1 MLGSLSRILPRVEAP
16 PDWGVDPVPPAER
29 RMSFRQHFVLWF
41 NLGIGLLVI
50 LTGALLVLPAED
62 HGLGMAPRQAL
73 LAVVVGSII
82 GVFLLS
88 LMSYAGARVHV
99 PTMVLLRPVLGI
111 RGSYVPSLFN
121 FLQLVGWT
129 AFELWAMS
137 WAANHVV
144 KTLFDFDAYLLWLA
158 VFTVICTS
166 FALGGPI
173 VVVRQWMEKFGIW
186 VMTAASLW
194 LTYSIVSSFSLGD
207 VLSQTSTDGA
217 PFWVGVDLVI
227 AMPISWI
234 PLIADYSRF
243 GRSDRSAFAGTGLGY
258 LLANTWFYGLGVL
271 LVATVTLGDLS
282 NPAVAIAGAIIV
294 FTAGWL
300 ALLATLA
307 VETDQAFADIYS
319 AAVTAQNVFSRIPQR
334 VFIILVAAI
343 GLVLA
348 SFLNM
353 VTYEIFMLLIGSV
366 FISLFG
372 VMAADYFVVRR
383 QVYDAAALYQRD
395 GVYWYAG
402 GVNWLALVCWA
413 AGVTVYHIL
422 NPNLLSNFVEG
433 VQGLAPEILTG
444 YGGSLPSFIVAFVL
458 YAVLSPILL
467 RGGKKQD
474 VTQGAA

>member
-1 MLGSLSRILPRVEAP
+1 MLGSLSKVLPRVEVP
-16 PDWGVDPVPPAER
+16 PEWGVDPVPPSER
-29 RMSFRQHFVLWF
+29 RMTFRQHFVLWF

-73 LAVVVGSII
+73 LAVIVGSII
-82 GVFLLS
+82 GVFLLA
-88 LMSYAGARVHV
+88 LMAYAGARVNV

-111 RGSYVPSLFN
+111 RGSYVPSAFN

-137 WAANHVV
+137 WAANHVA
-144 KTLFDFDAYLLWLA
+144 KTVFGFDAYLLWLVIFA
-158 VFTVICTS
+158 IICTA

-194 LTYSIVSSFSLGD
+194 LTYSIVSSFNLGD
-207 VLSQTSTDGA
+207 VLSQSSTDGA

-243 GRSDRSAFAGTGLGY
+243 GRSDNGAFAGSGLGY
-258 LLANTWFYGLGVL
+258 LLANIWFYALGIL

-282 NPAVAIAGAIIV
+282 NPAVAIAGAILV

-319 AAVTAQNVFSRIPQR
+319 AAVTAQNVFTRIPQR
-334 VFIILVAAI
+334 VFVIIVAAI
-343 GLVLA
+343 GLILA

-353 VTYEIFMLLIGSV
+353 VTYEIFMLLIGSI

-372 VMAADYFVVRR
+372 VMAADFFVVRR
-383 QVYDAAALYQRD
+383 QEYDSDELQKRD
-395 GVYWYAG
+395 GAYWYLG
-402 GVNWLALVCWA
+402 GVNWLALLCWA
-413 AGVTVYHIL
+413 AGIIVYHIV

-433 VQGLAPEILTG
+433 VQGLAPDALTG

-458 YAVLSPILL
+458 YAVLSPLILRRNAEEEL
-467 RGGKKQD
+467 GEG
-474 VTQGAA
+474 

>member
-1 MLGSLSRILPRVEAP
+1 MLGTLSRFLPRVEVP
-16 PDWGVDPVPPAER
+16 PEWGVDPVPAAER
-29 RMSFRQHFVLWF
+29 QMSFRQHFVLWF

-73 LAVVVGSII
+73 LAVIVGSAI
-82 GVFLLS
+82 GVFLLA
-88 LMSYAGARVHV
+88 LMAYAGARVHV

-111 RGSYVPSLFN
+111 RGSYVPSVFN

-137 WAANHVV
+137 WAANHAV
-144 KTLFDFDAYLLWLA
+144 KTLFDIDAYLLWLLFFA
-158 VFTVICTS
+158 VVCTA

-194 LTYSIVSSFSLGD
+194 LTYSIVSSFNLGD

-243 GRSDRSAFAGTGLGY
+243 GRSDRGAFAGSGLGY

-334 VFIILVAAI
+334 VFVVIVAAI
-343 GLVLA
+343 GLILA

-372 VMAADYFVVRR
+372 VMAADFFVVRR
-383 QVYDAAALYQRD
+383 RAYKTAELYARD
-395 GVYWYAG
+395 GAYWYLG
-402 GVNWLALVCWA
+402 GVNWLALLCWA
-413 AGVTVYHIL
+413 AGVSVYHL
-422 NPNLLSNFVEG
+422 VNPNLLSNFVEG
-433 VQGLAPEILTG
+433 VQGLAPDALTG

-458 YAVLSPILL
+458 YVVLSPLLL
-467 RGGKKQD
+467 RRNAGE
-474 VTQGAA
+474 A

>member
-1 MLGSLSRILPRVEAP
+1 
-16 PDWGVDPVPPAER
+16 
-29 RMSFRQHFVLWF
+29 
-41 NLGIGLLVI
+41 
-50 LTGALLVLPAED
+50 
-62 HGLGMAPRQAL
+62 MA
-73 LAVVVGSII
+73 
-82 GVFLLS
+82 
-88 LMSYAGARVHV
+88 YAGARVNV

-111 RGSYVPSLFN
+111 RGSYVPSAFN

-137 WAANHVV
+137 WAANHVA
-144 KTLFDFDAYLLWLA
+144 KTMFGFDAYLLWLVIFA
-158 VFTVICTS
+158 IICTA

-194 LTYSIVSSFSLGD
+194 LTYSIVSSFNLGD
-207 VLSQTSTDGA
+207 VLSQTSSGGA

-243 GRSDRSAFAGTGLGY
+243 GRSDKGAFAGSGLGY
-258 LLANTWFYGLGVL
+258 LLANIWFYALGIL

-282 NPAVAIAGAIIV
+282 NPAVAIAGAILV

-319 AAVTAQNVFSRIPQR
+319 AAVTAQNVFTRIPQR
-334 VFIILVAAI
+334 VFVVIVAVI
-343 GLVLA
+343 GLILA

-353 VTYEIFMLLIGSV
+353 VTYEIFLLLIGSI

-383 QVYDAAALYQRD
+383 QEYETAELYT
-395 GVYWYAG
+395 AG
-402 GVNWLALVCWA
+402 WQILVPGRRELA
-413 AGVTVYHIL
+413 G
-422 NPNLLSNFVEG
+422 
-433 VQGLAPEILTG
+433 
-444 YGGSLPSFIVAFVL
+444 
-458 YAVLSPILL
+458 AVLLGSRRHCLPRREPYAPKHVRFRCFRYRPRAGCTDGL
-467 RGGKKQD
+467 RRL
-474 VTQGAA
+474 AAVIHSGVRTLRRAQPAVPAPQCRGRTRRKGFSSRESR

>member
-1 MLGSLSRILPRVEAP
+1 MLGSLFKVLPKVEVP
-16 PDWGVDPVPPAER
+16 PEWGVDPVPPSER
-29 RMSFRQHFVLWF
+29 RMTFRQHFVLWF
-41 NLGIGLLVI
+41 NLGVGLLVI
-50 LTGALLVLPAED
+50 LTGALLVLPE
-62 HGLGMAPRQAL
+62 GLGMAPRQAL
-73 LAVVVGSII
+73 LAVIVGSII

-88 LMSYAGARVHV
+88 LMAYAGARVHV

-111 RGSYVPSLFN
+111 RGSYVPSFFN

-137 WAANHVV
+137 WAANHVA
-144 KTLFDFDAYLLWLA
+144 KTMFGFDAYLLWLVIFA
-158 VFTVICTS
+158 IICTS

-194 LTYSIVSSFSLGD
+194 LTYSIVSSFNLGD
-207 VLSQTSTDGA
+207 VLSQTSTNGA

-243 GRSDRSAFAGTGLGY
+243 GRSDRGALAGAGLGY

-334 VFIILVAAI
+334 VFIVIVAAI

-353 VTYEIFMLLIGSV
+353 VTYEIFMLLIGSI

-383 QVYDAAALYQRD
+383 QEYETVPLYERD
-395 GVYWYAG
+395 GAYWYLG
-402 GVNWLALVCWA
+402 GVNWLALICWA
-413 AGVTVYHIL
+413 TGVIVYHSV
-422 NPNLLSNFVEG
+422 NTNLLSNFAFMGSLVSQIRD
-433 VQGLAPEILTG
+433 VVPSAFTS

-458 YAVLSPILL
+458 YAVLSPLLL
-467 RGGKKQD
+467 RRNED
-474 VTQGAA
+474 EEL

>member
-1 MLGSLSRILPRVEAP
+1 MLGSLSKVFPRVEIP
-16 PDWGVDPVPPAER
+16 LERGPEPVPPSEQQ
-29 RMSFRQHFVLWF
+29 MSFRQHFVLWF

-50 LTGALLVLPAED
+50 LTGAFLVLPE
-62 HGLGMAPRQAL
+62 GLGMAPRQAL
-73 LAVVVGSII
+73 LAVIVGSAI
-82 GVFLLS
+82 GVFLLA
-88 LMSYAGARVHV
+88 LMSYAGAKVHV

-111 RGSYVPSLFN
+111 RGSYVPSFLN

-129 AFELWAMS
+129 AFELWAMA
-137 WAANHVV
+137 WAANHVA
-144 KTLFDFDAYLLWLA
+144 KTLFGFDAYILWLLIFA
-158 VFTVICTS
+158 VICTT

-194 LTYSIVSSFSLGD
+194 LTYSIVSSFNLGD

-217 PFWVGVDLVI
+217 PFWIGIDLVI

-243 GRSDRSAFAGTGLGY
+243 GRSEGGAFAGTWLGY
-258 LLANTWFYGLGVL
+258 FLANSWFYGLGVL
-271 LVATVTLGDLS
+271 LVATVTLGDMS

-319 AAVTAQNVFSRIPQR
+319 AAVTAQNVFSQIPQR
-334 VFIILVAAI
+334 VFVVIVALI

-372 VMAADYFVVRR
+372 VMAADFFVVQR
-383 QVYDAAALYQRD
+383 QEYKTADLSSREGA
-395 GVYWYAG
+395 YWYLG
-402 GVNWLALVCWA
+402 GVNWLALICWA
-413 AGVTVYHIL
+413 TGVIVYHAV
-422 NPNLLSNFVEG
+422 NTNLLNRFEFMGSFVSQIQD
-433 VQGLAPEILTG
+433 VVPAALTS

-458 YAVLSPILL
+458 YAVLSPLLL
-467 RGGKKQD
+467 RRNAEED
-474 VTQGAA
+474 LS